1 MRVFV
6 RIMAALLAL
15 ALAAAG
21 TLLALEVG
29 WLWLR
34 PTEGPLLVPWP
45 DWRARLAEV
54 TWQSTPVQVTAWI
67 TAVAGLGL
75 LVAALAARRREV
87 ALLDPAPGV
96 TVRTSPRS
104 LARIVGTRVRAQD
117 NVSTASVTATR
128 SKVKV
133 RASSRLAAE
142 AQLRPR
148 LAGVVG
154 ELLSDLP
161 LARTPRVSVVVDSP
175 KDRR

>member
-6 RIMAALLAL
+6 RIVAALLAL

-45 DWRARLAEV
+45 DWRDRLAEV
-54 TWQSTPVQVTAWI
+54 SWESTPVQVTAWI

-87 ALLDPAPGV
+87 VLADPAPGV
-96 TVRTSPRS
+96 SVRTSPRS
-104 LARIVGTRVRAQD
+104 LARIVGTRVRAED
-117 NVSTASVTATR
+117 GVRGASVTATPA
-128 SKVKV
+128 KVKV
-133 RASSRLAAE
+133 RATSRLVGE
-142 AQLRPR
+142 EQLRPR
-148 LAGVVG
+148 LTGVVG
-154 ELLSDLP
+154 DLLADLP
-161 LARTPRVSVVVDSP
+161 LVRAPRVSVVVDSP
-175 KDRR
+175 RDR

>member
-6 RIMAALLAL
+6 RIVALLLAL

-45 DWRARLAEV
+45 DWRDRLAEV
-54 TWQSTPVQVTAWI
+54 TWETTPVQVTAWI

-75 LVAALAARRREV
+75 LVAALVSSRREV
-87 ALLDPAPGV
+87 PLRDPAPGIS
-96 TVRTSPRS
+96 VRTSPRS

-117 NVSTASVTATR
+117 NVSGAAVTATR
-128 SKVKV
+128 KKVRV
-133 RASSRLAAE
+133 RASSRLETE

-148 LAGVVG
+148 LTGVVAD
-154 ELLSDLP
+154 LLADLP
-161 LARTPRVSVVVDSP
+161 LVRTPRVSVVIDSP
-175 KDRR
+175 RDRR